1 MIAYVPMNPPA
12 QYSIKPWNGPPSWS
26 GEAISGYRKF
36 SFADLPWFALRREG
50 LERDGALCVKAS
62 NSRRVL
68 RFALPT
74 ERDAPPVIAYAK
86 RYLANNWRRRLGA
99 RLTGSKASREFRLG
113 HQLLLAGVPTPLPLA
128 WAEHALP
135 FHHEYAGRRIRL
147 PPASYLLTREW
158 PNSGSIR
165 SWLKDHPG
173 SAPALIGGLAAFLAR
188 SHHAGFYHDD
198 CSAEHILVAPEI
210 AGPLHPEPNAAPP
223 FAFIDLDNG
232 RLGAGPVPARPRIT
246 NLFQI
251 LRSLPVT
258 VLAVPDRVALV
269 EAYLA
274 AWGAPDAPGPGPFI
288 AAIERLAA
296 RKVGRPVVRC

>member
-1 MIAYVPMNPPA
+1 MHPPA
-12 QYSIKPWNGPPSWS
+12 QYSIKTWNGPPSWS
-26 GEAISGYRKF
+26 GEAIRGYRKF
-36 SFADLPWFALRREG
+36 SFADLPWSALRREG
-50 LERDGALCVKAS
+50 LERDGAICVKAS

-68 RFALPT
+68 RFALPSAG
-74 ERDAPPVIAYAK
+74 DAPPAIAYAK

-135 FHHEYAGRRIRL
+135 FHHEYAGRKIRL
-147 PPASYLLTREW
+147 PPASYLLTLEW
-158 PNSGSIR
+158 PNAGSIR
-165 SWLKDHPG
+165 SWLKDHPA
-173 SAPALIGGLAAFLAR
+173 SAPAVIGGLAAFLAQ
-188 SHHAGFYHDD
+188 SHRAGFYHDD
-198 CSAEHILVAPEI
+198 CSAEHILVGPEI
-210 AGPLHPEPNAAPP
+210 SDSWQADPHAAAP

-232 RLGAGPVPARPRIT
+232 RLGAGPVSARLRIS

-269 EAYLA
+269 ESYVA
-274 AWGAPDAPGPGPFI
+274 AWGGPDAPEAGPCI